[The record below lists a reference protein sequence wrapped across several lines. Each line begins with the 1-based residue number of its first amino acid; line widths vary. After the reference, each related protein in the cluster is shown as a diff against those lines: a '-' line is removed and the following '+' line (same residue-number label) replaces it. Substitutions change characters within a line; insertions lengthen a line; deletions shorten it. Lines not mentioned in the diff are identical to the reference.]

1 MQTKRGKLIVI
12 EGTDGSGKATQAKLL
27 VDKLEKSGH
36 KVVKLS
42 LPQYG
47 KKSAGPTE
55 EYLRG
60 RYGRPHEV
68 DSYTASVLYAV
79 DHFDLAQEIKRLLAE
94 EYIVIMDRYVDSNV
108 GHQGGKIQDPEARA
122 KFIDWLYDF
131 EYDRLGIPRPD
142 IVLILHVPANTSQ
155 QLALARQ
162 KELGKVA
169 DTHEVDLDH
178 LRNAEK
184 SYSWLA
190 KNYPEGHKLIECTRG
205 DELLTPE
212 AIHELVWQQLSHID
226 VFNL

>member
-1 MQTKRGKLIVI
+1 MQTKKGKLIVI

-55 EYLRG
+55 EYLAG
-60 RYGRPHEV
+60 RYGRTGEV
-68 DSYTASVLYAV
+68 DPYTASALYAV

-108 GHQGGKIQDPEARA
+108 GHQGGKIADPDQRT

-142 IVLILHVPANTSQ
+142 IVLILHVPANMSQ

-169 DTHEVDLDH
+169 DTHETDLDH
-178 LRNAEK
+178 LQNAEK
-184 SYSWLA
+184 SYLWLA
-190 KNYPEGHKLIECTRG
+190 RRFPADHKLIECVQ
-205 DELLTPE
+205 DNQLLRPE
-212 AIHELVWQQLSHID
+212 QIHELVWQQLFHI
-226 VFNL
+226 VS